1 MSDPVGHQGPA
12 ASGPAA
18 AAGDADRASGA
29 ANSRTAENAQNTQNT
44 QNAQTTENVEYRV
57 AHLHDRLAAE
67 ELGELGVRAEIR
79 AGAIALTGTVPSAG
93 CRESVLRIAREEL
106 AGLTVHTD
114 IVVAETTRPDHA
126 EEL

>member
-29 ANSRTAENAQNTQNT
+29 ANAQTAENDQNTR
-44 QNAQTTENVEYRV
+44 NAETTENVEYRV

>member
-29 ANSRTAENAQNTQNT
+29 ANAQNAEKAQNAQN
-44 QNAQTTENVEYRV
+44 AETTENVEYRV

>member
-29 ANSRTAENAQNTQNT
+29 ANSRTAENAQNT

>member
-1 MSDPVGHQGPA
+1 MSDPAGHQGPA
-12 ASGPAA
+12 ASGPAS
-18 AAGDADRASGA
+18 AAG
-29 ANSRTAENAQNTQNT
+29 QP
-44 QNAQTTENVEYRV
+44 ENVEYRV

-79 AGAIALTGTVPSAG
+79 AGAIALTGTVPSAR
-93 CRESVLRIAREEL
+93 CRETALRIAREAL

-114 IVVAETTRPDHA
+114 VVVAETTRPDHA

>member
-12 ASGPAA
+12 AGGPAA
-18 AAGDADRASGA
+18 AGGSPE
-29 ANSRTAENAQNTQNT
+29 TPEIPEIP
-44 QNAQTTENVEYRV
+44 ENVEYRV
-57 AHLHDRLAAE
+57 AHLQERLAAE

-79 AGAIALTGTVPSAG
+79 AGAVAVTGTVPSAR
-93 CRESVLRIAREEL
+93 CRETVLRVAREEL

-114 IVVAETTRPDHA
+114 VVVAETSSPDHA

>member
-29 ANSRTAENAQNTQNT
+29 QNAENAQT
-44 QNAQTTENVEYRV
+44 AERAETTENVEYRV

>member
-29 ANSRTAENAQNTQNT
+29 QNAENAQT
-44 QNAQTTENVEYRV
+44 AESAETTENVEYRV